1 MHGLCH
7 RQHSRVFMVYV
18 TIFPIADMTEAGAEQ
33 HFHIDTM
40 IREIQQDCTWKKDF
54 NRRVAVLVKASA

>member
-1 MHGLCH
+1 
-7 RQHSRVFMVYV
+7 MVYV